1 MSINQVLITGNLTRD
16 SELRETQ
23 TGYSILAFG
32 VAVNER
38 RKNQQTGEWE
48 DKPNFVDCKMFG
60 SRAEKLHQYLTK
72 GLKVAINGRLNYS
85 SWESNGQ
92 RRSKLEVIVDNL
104 EFMTSRNNASQSYGY
119 SQSSSNAQATQSAAS
134 APTVNTSSSAY
145 DEDIPF

>member
-119 SQSSSNAQATQSAAS
+119 SQQSSNAQAAQPAAS